1 MSGQEVPRN
10 YLPFV
15 GRALGM
21 QFLYKI
27 YYRVDQLTRYE
38 KLKQV
43 TYYVKRYFREGY
55 NTGIDKDNC
64 LDWIQ

>member
-1 MSGQEVPRN
+1 
-10 YLPFV
+10 
-15 GRALGM
+15 M